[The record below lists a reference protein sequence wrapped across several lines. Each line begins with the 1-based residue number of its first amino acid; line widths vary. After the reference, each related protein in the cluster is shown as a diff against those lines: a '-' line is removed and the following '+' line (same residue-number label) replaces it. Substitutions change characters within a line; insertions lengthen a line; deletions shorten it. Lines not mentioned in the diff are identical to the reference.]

1 MTFKLSSAALLGAA
15 FALACPA
22 HAQGPRA
29 TERGASVSKTNKEN
43 GKLAGEDRKFM
54 ETVARDNLA
63 AAQAGKLAQS
73 RSSSEQVKKL
83 GQMMEDDHGKANEDL
98 QKIAESRSVTL
109 PGHPDGSQEKLL
121 RKLQGKSG
129 AEFDKLF
136 VKEAVKDHE
145 KAQKLFE
152 KTQKDAQDP
161 DVKAFAE
168 RSLPAITAHLDMA
181 RSISSGGSAN
191 ARAGN

>member
-1 MTFKLSSAALLGAA
+1 MTFNLSRAALLGVA
-15 FALACPA
+15 FALTCPA

-29 TERGASVSKTNKEN
+29 TERGASVSKTNMEN

-54 ETVARDNLA
+54 ETVARDNLT

-73 RSSSEQVKKL
+73 RSSNERVRKL
-83 GQMMEDDHGKANEDL
+83 GQMMEDDHDKANKDL

-121 RKLQGKSG
+121 RKLHGKSG
-129 AEFDKLF
+129 AEFDQLF
-136 VKEAVKDHE
+136 VQEAVKDHK